1 MSDFFTNIWTSVTD
15 FLGNLGSK
23 ADEILMALLKI
34 GAVLI
39 FAWLAVGLLRRFI
52 RRLLK
57 RRKSKNP
64 MSLMAKKADTIE
76 TVASSVA
83 KYVTWFLAAAAIL
96 GIVGLTSAVG
106 SLLATAGIGGIAI
119 AFGAQSL
126 VKDLTTGFFILMED
140 QFAVG
145 EYIELEGVKG
155 TVEAITIRTTRIRR
169 FTGET
174 TTIPNG
180 IITKV
185 TNYSRGDH
193 LAVVDIA
200 VSYETNIEKVCA
212 IMLDTGLEYMKN
224 HDNILEEPHV
234 LGVEK
239 LGDSDMTLR
248 MIVRVT
254 PLTHWE
260 TERALRRG
268 IREALDN
275 AGIMQPYPRRVMING
290 QKSDTVI

>member
-1 MSDFFTNIWTSVTD
+1 MNDFFTNVWTSVTG
-15 FLGNLGSK
+15 FLGDLGNK

-34 GAVLI
+34 AVVLI
-39 FAWLAVGLLRRFI
+39 FAWLAVRLLRHFI
-52 RRLLK
+52 RRILK
-57 RRKSKNP
+57 RRKSKKP
-64 MSLMAKKADTIE
+64 ISIMAKKADTIE
-76 TVASSVA
+76 TVASSIA
-83 KYVTWFLAAAAIL
+83 KYVIWFLAAAAIL
-96 GIVGLTSAVG
+96 GIAGLTSAVG

-126 VKDLTTGFFILMED
+126 VKDVTTGFFILMED

-145 EYIELEGVKG
+145 EYIEVEGEKG

-169 FTGET
+169 FTGEA

-180 IITKV
+180 SITKV
-185 TNYSRGDH
+185 TNFSRGDH

-200 VSYETNIEKVCA
+200 VSYEADIEKVSA
-212 IMLDTGLEYMKN
+212 IMRDTGLEYMKN

-239 LGDSDMTLR
+239 LGESDMTLR
-248 MIVRVT
+248 MIVRVA
-254 PLTHWE
+254 PMTHWE

-268 IREALDN
+268 IREALDS
-275 AGIMQPYPRRVMING
+275 AGIMQPYPHRVMING
-290 QKSDTVI
+290 

>member
-1 MSDFFTNIWTSVTD
+1 MNGFFRDIWASIAGFFTDIS
-15 FLGNLGSK
+15 GK
-23 ADEILMALLKI
+23 ADEILWALFKI
-34 GAVLI
+34 AAVCVAAALV
-39 FAWLAVGLLRRFI
+39 ARLLRRFI
-52 RRLLK
+52 RRVLR
-57 RRKSKNP
+57 RRKRDGAS
-64 MSLMAKKADTIE
+64 SVMAKKADTIE
-76 TVASSVA
+76 TVAASVA
-83 KYVTWFLAAAAIL
+83 KYVVWFLAVSAIL
-96 GIVGLTSAVG
+96 GILGLTSAVG

-126 VKDLTTGFFILMED
+126 VKDVTTGFFILMEG

-145 EYIELEGVKG
+145 EYIEIEGEKG

-180 IITKV
+180 GITKV

-193 LAVVDIA
+193 LAVVDMA
-200 VSYETNIEKVCA
+200 VSYEADIEKVSA
-212 IMLDTGLEYMKN
+212 VMRDTGLEYMKN

-239 LGDSDMTLR
+239 LGDSNITLR
-248 MIVRVT
+248 MIVWVK

-268 IREALDN
+268 IREALDS
-275 AGIMQPYPRRVMING
+275 AGIRQPYPRRVVVNE
-290 QKSDTVI
+290 